1 MGARAFAASNLTAD
15 RLVEALRATG
25 EGPRHV
31 ALQNRF
37 TFLPPAPG
45 TDFGR
50 QVLLDEAVQDACRA
64 HGVAMVGYSTLLE
77 GAYTRADRPLPEA
90 YRQPGSD
97 EALRTLA
104 AVADETGLDAGQAV
118 LSWLAHR
125 PARVIP
131 VIGPS
136 RPDQIDSAIT
146 AVTTPMSPS
155 LVERLAKSIE
165 FR

>member
-1 MGARAFAASNLTAD
+1 M
-15 RLVEALRATG
+15 
-25 EGPRHV
+25 

-50 QVLLDEAVQDACRA
+50 QVLLDEVVQDACRA
-64 HGVAMVGYSTLLE
+64 HDVAMVGYSTLLE

-104 AVADETGLDAGQAV
+104 TVAAETGLDAGQAV

-136 RPDQIDSAIT
+136 RPDQLDSAIA
-146 AVTTPMSPS
+146 AVTTQVPPTS
-155 LVERLAKSIE
+155 LDRLDRAAH
-165 FR
+165 

>member
-1 MGARAFAASNLTAD
+1 M
-15 RLVEALRATG
+15 
-25 EGPRHV
+25 
-31 ALQNRF
+31 
-37 TFLPPAPG
+37 
-45 TDFGR
+45 
-50 QVLLDEAVQDACRA
+50 LLDEAVQDACRA
-64 HGVAMVGYSTLLE
+64 HDVAMVGYSTLLE

-104 AVADETGLDAGQAV
+104 TVAAETGLDAGQAV

-131 VIGPS
+131 VIGAS
-136 RPDQIDSAIT
+136 RPDQLDSAIA
-146 AVTTPMSPS
+146 AVTTPMSAAAVRR
-155 LVERLAKSIE
+155 LERSIE